1 MGNEM
6 RQLITSTPTG
16 TAALM
21 KTTLTANEMA
31 ILTQTV
37 TANTLAPMALAAK
50 YVKERVFGVGALPGI
65 ARTLI
70 DGFPR
75 DVARWQQF
83 KEIVQQ
89 SWTPSALSV
98 VIISHASRKLTLK
111 RFEKRGR
118 AGDSFDK
125 RFDQHEEQIGPIVEA
140 MRQDGLTMIEI
151 SANHEKTAEDLVES
165 FEEMPA
171 WGKAVGQVRAVT
183 GDESGP
189 GEPKV
194 NSRE

>member
-1 MGNEM
+1 M

-98 VIISHASRKLTLK
+98 VIILHTSRKLTLE

-151 SANHEKTAEDLVES
+151 SADHEKTAELVES

-171 WGKAVGQVRAVT
+171 WGRAVGQVRAVT
-183 GDESGP
+183 GDDSGSGES
-189 GEPKV
+189 KV

>member
-16 TAALM
+16 PAALM
-21 KTTLTANEMA
+21 KPTLTADEMA
-31 ILTQTV
+31 TLTQTV

-50 YVKERVFGVGALPGI
+50 YVKERVFGVGARPGA

-75 DVARWQQF
+75 DVARWQHF
-83 KEIVQQ
+83 KQIVQE
-89 SWTPSALSV
+89 SWTPSELSV
-98 VIISHASRKLTLK
+98 VIVLHASRELTQE

-118 AGDSFDK
+118 VGDSFDK
-125 RFDQHEEQIGPIVEA
+125 RFDQHEEQIGPIVDA
-140 MRQDGLTMIEI
+140 MRQDGLTVIEI
-151 SANHEKTAEDLVES
+151 SADHERTAEELVDS

-171 WGKAVGQVRAVT
+171 WGRAVGQVPAFT
-183 GDESGP
+183 GDDSGP
-189 GEPKV
+189 DESKV